1 MPSSNKVRKVTSE
14 NCPTDAGREG
24 ELIFRNVYEL
34 AGCKKPMKRLWI
46 SSMEDSAIRE
56 GFENLRPG
64 ADYDGLH
71 QAALCRAKADWLV
84 GINATRLFSVLY
96 RRTLNIGRVMSP
108 TLALIVQREAEI
120 EAFQPEPFYTVALEL
135 PGFTA
140 VGARMKDKTA
150 AKELQT
156 ACRGGSAV
164 VKQAQRKEKSE
175 KPPAL
180 YDLTTLQRD
189 ANRLLG
195 FTAQQ
200 TLDYLQNLYEKKL
213 CTYPRTDSRYLT
225 SDMAEGLPVLVNLT
239 ANAMPFRKGI
249 GITCNP
255 EAVINDKKVTDHHA
269 VIPTR
274 NLRDAD
280 LSALPVGEKAV
291 LELVAARLL
300 CAVAEPHLYE
310 ETAATL
316 VCAGQ
321 EFAAKGKTIQRP
333 GWRRLDSAYHA
344 GLKNAP
350 EPEERPEEKTLPE
363 LSEGQSLSVSNAS
376 VKEGK
381 TSPPKHFTE
390 DTLLHAMET
399 ASADSM
405 PEGVERQGIGTPAT
419 RAATIEKLVQKGF
432 LERKGNKKTKVL
444 LPTDKGKALI
454 TVMPEEM
461 QSADMTADWEAKLLQ
476 IERGEMEPE
485 TFMTEIKEMISSL
498 VTTTEA
504 AKGANALMK
513 NKIIGVCPNCGKP
526 VVEREKG
533 WFCEN
538 RECRFVLWKDNA
550 FFKRLGKRLDAHVAD
565 KLLRDGRV
573 RLKDCKSAK
582 GKTYNATV
590 LLSCEADGRSK
601 FSLEFEGGC

>member
-14 NCPTDAGREG
+14 NYPTDAGREG